1 MCYFVLS
8 MLPFLPLLAGIV
20 SFIALIHL
28 GENKPKTH
36 ALMLDFQAI
45 VWLLFGVAMTI
56 LTYSIPSAIDYDISG
71 GFNLKLDAVA
81 NVSAYACIAL
91 PLISLV
97 IYDLMVSYKRN
108 HPEEYKRNIQPVFVI
123 GLPFDHDDQ
132 ESDNPENSSTKVE
145 NDEHVDQSVEQP
157 VPKVESHQAEENV

>member
-8 MLPFLPLLAGIV
+8 MLPVLPLLAGIV

-56 LTYSIPSAIDYDISG
+56 LIYSISSAIDYDISE

-91 PLISLV
+91 PL
-97 IYDLMVSYKRN
+97 VSYKRN

-123 GLPFDHDDQ
+123 GLPFDNDDQ